1 MIEKTRVTEGTTSRI
16 RRRRSCTSLLFLI
29 LTWIAILAFV
39 VFFVV
44 PVLWLVLSPSKSDGD
59 LVRSAPLAFGSLQG
73 YADAWHNIVR
83 FENGAILVWLKN
95 SAIYSASA
103 LVLTVAACIPAGY
116 GLAMTRFRGRKT
128 ILNLT
133 LLVMLMPGT
142 ALVLPVFLELNAVH
156 LTGTIWSVIIPSA
169 FYPFGVYLTYIYYS
183 TSLPTDLLAAARIDG
198 CNEAQI
204 FFKIALPLARPIVA
218 LVAFFSFVGTWNNYF
233 LPLVMLAKTSDY
245 PIPVG
250 LQELFNNTERFNP
263 AGSGAGLSIGRPELA
278 LAIMIGVLP
287 VLLIFLFSQRSL
299 QAGLLGGA
307 SKE

>member
-1 MIEKTRVTEGTTSRI
+1 MIDNNRI
-16 RRRRSCTSLLFLI
+16 RRRIRRRTPASAFLLG
-29 LTWIAILAFV
+29 LTWIAIAVFV

-44 PVLWLVLSPSKSDGD
+44 PVLWLLVSPSKTDAE
-59 LVRSAPLAFGSLQG
+59 LVRSAPLAFGSFGG
-73 YADAWHNIVR
+73 YLDALRNLVH
-83 FENGAILVWLKN
+83 FENGAIIVWLKN
-95 SAIYSASA
+95 SAIYSALA
-103 LVLTVAACIPAGY
+103 LILTSVACIPAGY
-116 GLAMTRFRGRKT
+116 ALAMTRFRGRKLL
-128 ILNLT
+128 LNLT

-156 LTGTIWSVIIPSA
+156 LTGTIWSVVIPSA

-183 TSLPTDLLAAARIDG
+183 TSLPPDLLSAARIDG
-198 CNEAQI
+198 ASEIQI

-218 LVAFFSFVGTWNNYF
+218 LVAFFSFVSTWNNYF

-263 AGSGAGLSIGRPELA
+263 TGSGVQLSIGRPELA
-278 LAIMIGVLP
+278 LAIIIGVLP

-299 QAGLLGGA
+299 QSGLLGGA

>member
-1 MIEKTRVTEGTTSRI
+1 MIETRALSR
-16 RRRRSCTSLLFLI
+16 RHEPRTRRRSSVSLMFTV

-39 VFFVV
+39 IFFVV
-44 PVLWLVLSPSKSDGD
+44 PVLWLVLSPSKSDGG
-59 LVRSAPLAFGSLQG
+59 LVRSAPLAFGTFQG
-73 YADAWHNIVR
+73 YVDAWQNLAR
-83 FENGAILVWLKN
+83 FENGAVLVWLRN
-95 SAIYSASA
+95 SALYSAVA
-103 LVLTVAACIPAGY
+103 LVLTIAACIPAGY

-128 ILNLT
+128 LLNLT

-142 ALVLPVFLELNAVH
+142 ALVLPIFLELNVVH
-156 LTGTIWSVIIPSA
+156 LTGTIWSVILPSA
-169 FYPFGVYLTYIYYS
+169 FFPFGVYLTYIYYS

-198 CNEAQI
+198 CTEAQI

-250 LQELFNNTERFNP
+250 LQELFISTPAFNP
-263 AGSGAGLSIGRPELA
+263 TGGGAQLDIGRPELA

-287 VLLIFLFSQRSL
+287 VLVIFLFSQRSL

-307 SKE
+307 TKE